1 MDALEFEGWVGVG
14 ACNMGW
20 CGLVWPGMRDNSACR
35 RTCCAYSAGTH
46 SHPNHSQR
54 RLALLTCAQVA
65 VKGIVLRTFGAGNAP
80 DNNPDFLAA
89 LKEAHDMGIV
99 IINTTQCM
107 RKCVRNSCVAQI
119 MSLTVLWGA

>member
-1 MDALEFEGWVGVG
+1 
-14 ACNMGW
+14 
-20 CGLVWPGMRDNSACR
+20 
-35 RTCCAYSAGTH
+35 
-46 SHPNHSQR
+46 
-54 RLALLTCAQVA
+54 VA